1 MKTVG
6 ELKQFLANLPDDM
19 PMVIHRSNMERYGYV
34 QEVSPYVATT
44 VEKTET
50 AVDAFD
56 YTVYPY
62 TRFVLDANGKPTL
75 LF

>member
-6 ELKQFLANLPDDM
+6 ELKQFLKNLPDDM
-19 PMVIHRSNMERYGYV
+19 PMVIHRTNMERYGYV
-34 QEVSPYVATT
+34 QEVSPYVAAT

-50 AVDAFD
+50 TVDTFD
-56 YTVYPY
+56 YTIYPY
-62 TRFVLDANGKPTL
+62 TRFALDAEGVPTL